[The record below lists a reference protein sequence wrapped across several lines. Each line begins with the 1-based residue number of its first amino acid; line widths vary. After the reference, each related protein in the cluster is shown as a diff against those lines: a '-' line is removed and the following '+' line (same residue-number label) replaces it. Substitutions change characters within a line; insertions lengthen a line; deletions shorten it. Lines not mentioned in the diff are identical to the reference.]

1 MRFSRKTACLLWL
14 FSAVLTITCSATFH
28 PGDRG
33 AQIRE
38 IQQALVNDGISLGV
52 DGDYGTSTTEA
63 IRKFQAAHGLEC
75 DGILGAQTY
84 AALMGRPMPENRSE
98 YFVQKSGLPDA
109 ELMAAEREITAV
121 QAALAGRGYDLS
133 VDGIFG
139 INTEQAVRDFQTKQG
154 LDADGIVG
162 NLTYTSLTG
171 QTLQGGSL
179 RRVGNT
185 GNAGNKELFGRL
197 MAVANSNLGV
207 PYVFGGT
214 TPAGFDCSG
223 FTRYVYESVGIELP
237 RMADE
242 QFTVGSA
249 VETANLQPGDL
260 VFFST
265 YASGI
270 SHSGIYIGNGQF
282 IHAGN
287 NGVSMDN
294 LFDEYWSPR
303 YRGAKRIFC

>member
-1 MRFSRKTACLLWL
+1 MRFFRKTAWLLWF

-38 IQQALVNDGISLGV
+38 IQQALVNDGISLSV

-84 AALMGRPMPENRSE
+84 AALMGRPMPENHSE

-109 ELMAAEREITAV
+109 ELMVAEREITAV

-179 RRVGNT
+179 RCIGNT
-185 GNAGNKELFGRL
+185 GKAGNKELFGRL
-197 MAVANSNLGV
+197 MAVANGNLGV